1 MNLKI
6 AHIDRQDNVCRLH
19 YLSNHL
25 EGVAFLAEQFA
36 ACFDAAQ
43 WANLAGLLHDIG
55 KYSGNFSGTYVSK
68 TVGVV
73 LSIMPLP
80 EHWRRCRKNFCVFNG
95 Q

>member
-25 EGVAFLAEQFA
+25 EGVAVLAEQFA

-43 WANLAGLLHDIG
+43 WANLAGLLITEV
-55 KYSGNFSGTYVSK
+55 KAIKKV
-68 TVGVV
+68 
-73 LSIMPLP
+73 
-80 EHWRRCRKNFCVFNG
+80 RKFTFTDN
-95 Q
+95 